1 MRCVRPLYCTK
12 SKASLQTT
20 AAFMEMFNK
29 VLHDFD
35 AYSRHLSKI
44 HMIGDVV
51 VLALDDKVTSII
63 IGVRDRLKILSYSR

>member
-1 MRCVRPLYCTK
+1 
-12 SKASLQTT
+12 
-20 AAFMEMFNK
+20 MEMFNK

-63 IGVRDRLKILSYSR
+63 IGVRDRLKILSYNKFSR